1 MSTVNEVG
9 ELPGGAGESSVGR
22 PLATAIAGLGALIG
36 GGGLV
41 VGDVEWW
48 SPYMLAALLLVP
60 SLAVLRRARPASGG
74 RRYAIGILSFL
85 IFMALVGWWLSPR
98 HPAGAFYA
106 LYGALTLTGVALM
119 REFRGQVASRV
130 AVRAGAVV
138 VAALGALIA
147 GGGMLQG
154 SVNWWAPYL
163 LASLLLAPSLVV
175 LYWIRPT
182 AGVRRYAVSLAVCL
196 ASMGLVGWLADPL
209 RPAASSY
216 ILFWPLVC
224 IGVVLAWRSLLS
236 AISG

>member
-1 MSTVNEVG
+1 MSMVDQVG
-9 ELPGGAGESSVGR
+9 EFSVRPSESSMGR
-22 PLATAIAGLGALIG
+22 SVAMLVAGLGALIG

-48 SPYMLAALLLVP
+48 SPYALAALLMLPALV
-60 SLAVLRRARPASGG
+60 ALRRARPAGGG
-74 RRYAIGILSFL
+74 RRYALAIVSFL
-85 IFMALVGWWLSPR
+85 VAMGLVGWWLDPR
-98 HPAGAFYA
+98 HPAGAFYL
-106 LYGALTLTGVALM
+106 LYGTFVLTGVALM
-119 REFRGQVASRV
+119 REFRAQVATSV
-130 AVRAGAVV
+130 GVRAGAVV

-163 LASLLLAPSLVV
+163 LASLLLVPSLVV
-175 LYWIRPT
+175 LYWIRPVSGT
-182 AGVRRYAVSLAVCL
+182 RRYAVAVGTCL
-196 ASMGLVGWLADPL
+196 GSMALVGWLADPL

-236 AISG
+236 ALSG